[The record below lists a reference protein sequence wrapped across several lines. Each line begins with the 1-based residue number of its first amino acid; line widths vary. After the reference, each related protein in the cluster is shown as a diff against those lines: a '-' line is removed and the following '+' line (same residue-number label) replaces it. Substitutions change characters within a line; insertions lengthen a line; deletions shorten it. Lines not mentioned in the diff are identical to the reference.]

1 MGGKP
6 IGKRPSIALSVVL
19 TSSTGENMAESRER
33 PHSIAD
39 NFGDRENWRRENRA
53 GNAPEPIP
61 EREGQDDKN
70 RIKCKSFRK
79 KNGRHRLAFD

>member
-33 PHSIAD
+33 PH
-39 NFGDRENWRRENRA
+39 
-53 GNAPEPIP
+53 
-61 EREGQDDKN
+61 
-70 RIKCKSFRK
+70 
-79 KNGRHRLAFD
+79 

>member
-1 MGGKP
+1 M
-6 IGKRPSIALSVVL
+6 L

-39 NFGDRENWRRENRA
+39 YFGDRENWRRENRA

-70 RIKCKSFRK
+70 RIECKSFRK
-79 KNGRHRLAFD
+79 KIGVTVSPSIK